1 MYINLIET
9 YEEAAD
15 IKTKKVYQITKVLEQ
30 EEATDEA
37 AVRLHKKRVE
47 LLAEGRDVQVI
58 RTAVQW
64 DDPRREVSR
73 TRRRVM
79 QKTMR
84 KIMRGVKVPKVEQ
97 QAQVNQEVDKVFKQK
112 VKRRKSGLVIPEGH
126 RGQSR

>member
-97 QAQVNQEVDKVFKQK
+97 QAQTSFNMAIATLQRIPIIEK
-112 VKRRKSGLVIPEGH
+112 GLFSAVM
-126 RGQSR
+126 RA